1 MIKKRALFV
10 EVWCTSISLNFYLF
24 QNNFASLRDPKWI
37 IFRLKWF
44 LLDILNA
51 APRNWLC
58 SIDTPLCTQRGEIE
72 RMFSSSFRCGSGLRF
87 GWLETVVRAPRH
99 AWTFRKNEYPVSLI
113 SFTTARLLLSLQ
125 PITAAN
131 AFLGVETPKVRKA
144 AVCDEI
150 QRAVLKALNKES
162 VPWLTRVH
170 QVGWRFGRAPKNFQT
185 EANWDEPQQGKQ
197 ERMPQILRHLFL

>member
-1 MIKKRALFV
+1 
-10 EVWCTSISLNFYLF
+10 
-24 QNNFASLRDPKWI
+24 
-37 IFRLKWF
+37 
-44 LLDILNA
+44 
-51 APRNWLC
+51 
-58 SIDTPLCTQRGEIE
+58 
-72 RMFSSSFRCGSGLRF
+72 
-87 GWLETVVRAPRH
+87 
-99 AWTFRKNEYPVSLI
+99 LI

-144 AVCDEI
+144 ALCDEI

-185 EANWDEPQQGKQ
+185 EAN
-197 ERMPQILRHLFL
+197 